1 MKKQDNHIAKQH
13 NKSLLL
19 YHIVFPVK
27 YRKKIITENIENTIK
42 EICEDIE
49 IGYEIKFIEIGL
61 DIDHIH
67 FLIQGIPSMSI
78 IQMIKIIK
86 SVTTKEIFKR
96 HSEVKKQL
104 WGGNFWT
111 SGFYINTVGEYANKE
126 VIIQYVKNQGQK
138 ENDYKKIHSQQLNF
152 DFGKGF

>member
-1 MKKQDNHIAKQH
+1 MKKQDNHILKQH

-27 YRKKIITENIENTIK
+27 YRKKIITEDIENTIK
-42 EICEDIE
+42 EICEGIE
-49 IGYEIKFIEIGL
+49 VGYEIKFIEIGL

-78 IQMIKIIK
+78 TQMIKIIK
-86 SVTTKEIFKR
+86 SITAKEVFKR
-96 HSEVKKQL
+96 HPELKKQL

-111 SGFYINTVGEYANKE
+111 NGFYVNTVGEYANRE
-126 VIIQYVKNQGQK
+126 VIMQYVKNQGQK
-138 ENDYKKIHSQQLNF
+138 ENDYKRIHSQQLNF

>member
-1 MKKQDNHIAKQH
+1 MKKQDNHITKQH

-27 YRKKIITENIENTIK
+27 YRKKIITENIENIIK
-42 EICEDIE
+42 ETCEGIE
-49 IGYEIKFIEIGL
+49 VGYEIKFIEIGL
-61 DIDHIH
+61 DLDHIH

-78 IQMIKIIK
+78 TQIIKIIK
-86 SVTTKEIFKR
+86 SITAKEIFKK

-111 SGFYINTVGEYANKE
+111 SGFYVNTVGEYANRE
-126 VIIQYVKNQGQK
+126 VIIQYVKNQGYK
-138 ENDYKKIHSQQLNF
+138 DTDYKKLHSEQLSF
-152 DFGKGF
+152 DFGNEF